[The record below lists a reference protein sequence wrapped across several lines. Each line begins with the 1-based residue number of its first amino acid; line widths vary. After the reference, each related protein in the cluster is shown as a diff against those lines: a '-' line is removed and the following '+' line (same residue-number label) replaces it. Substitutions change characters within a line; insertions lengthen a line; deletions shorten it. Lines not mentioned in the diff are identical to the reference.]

1 MAERR
6 QRKVDFRNRM
16 VEYLES
22 YKSILVINVD
32 NVGSSQLQKVRIAL
46 RGKAIIL
53 MGKNTMMRKVIR
65 EQMEKDSKYAPL
77 LDALNGNVGFCF
89 TNEDLSKTRDVI
101 TENKVPAGA
110 RTGAFAPKDVW
121 IPKGPTGLDPGQT
134 NFFQALNI
142 ATKISR
148 GSIEIVNDVH
158 LIKNGERISS
168 SAVAL
173 LTKLNIRPFFF
184 GIQVEKVY
192 EAGCLYDVA
201 VLDLTEADM
210 LNKFWT
216 GVNMVAAVSLAIGY
230 PTLASLPHSFAN
242 AFKQLVAI
250 AVETDYDFPEAQPFK
265 DYLADPS
272 AFAAAAP
279 AATGAPAAVEA
290 AAPEPEEEEEE
301 DDDMGFSL
309 FD

>member
-1 MAERR
+1 
-6 QRKVDFRNRM
+6 M
-16 VEYLES
+16 VEYLEA

-46 RGKAIIL
+46 RGKAVIL
-53 MGKNTMMRKVIR
+53 MGKNTMMRKVVR
-65 EQMEKDSKYAPL
+65 EQAEKDIKYACI

-89 TNEDLSKTRDVI
+89 TNESLPEIRDMI

-121 IPKGPTGLDPGQT
+121 VPKGATGLDPGQT
-134 NFFQALNI
+134 QFFQALNI

-148 GSIEIVNDVH
+148 GSIEIVSDVH
-158 LIKNGERISS
+158 LIKINERISS

-173 LTKLNIRPFFF
+173 LTKLNIRPFFY
-184 GIQVEKVY
+184 GINVRQVY
-192 EAGCLYDVA
+192 ESGCLYDVK

-210 LNKFWT
+210 LNKFWS
-216 GVNMVAAVSLAIGY
+216 GVNMVAAVSLAVGY
-230 PTLASLPHSFAN
+230 PTLASLPHSFSN
-242 AFKQLVAI
+242 AFKQLVAV
-250 AVETDYDFPEAQPFK
+250 AVETDYSFPEAQPFK

-279 AATGAPAAVEA
+279 AAAAGGAAAA
-290 AAPEPEEEEEE
+290 DAAPEPEPEEE
-301 DDDMGFSL
+301 DEEDEDMGFSL